1 MNAICER
8 AIGTLRRELLDR
20 ILIIS
25 EHHLALV
32 LHEYL
37 NHYNGHRPQQSRQQ
51 RPPDAATQPVRDV
64 NELND
69 LRSIRRKPVAMGMVS
84 EYHHAA

>member
-20 ILIIS
+20 MLILS
-25 EHHLALV
+25 ERHLALV
-32 LHEYL
+32 LREYL
-37 NHYNGHRPQQSRQQ
+37 NHYNGHRPHQSRHQ
-51 RPPDAATQPVRDV
+51 RPLDTATQSTRDV
-64 NELND
+64 TELND
-69 LRSIRRKPVAMGMVS
+69 LRSIRRRPVAGMIS